1 MNAVLDIIIIG
12 IVIFCVAMGYRNGF
26 VKTVMN
32 FLSFVIAFFM
42 AKTFSPTLSS
52 FMYANWIKPN
62 FADKAAAQLTK
73 FLSPSVNLDS
83 LVQNQQN
90 DFVKMLD
97 SYGVKLPDVKSWMN
111 DAAAKGAASIN
122 DYVTEKLVEPV
133 AKGISDFIAFAGIL
147 LACLLLLKIAVYLI
161 NKAVKLPG
169 LNVINKTGGIV
180 LGLLYGIIIS
190 YIFVLLAYYV
200 LPYLAAN
207 NAINSAEAVME
218 DTIFFKW
225 LYNNSP
231 INYIMNLN

>member
-12 IVIFCVAMGYRNGF
+12 IIIFCVAMGYRNGF

-32 FLSFVIAFFM
+32 FLSFIIAFFM
-42 AKTFSPTLSS
+42 AKTFSPQLSD
-52 FMYANWIKPN
+52 FMYESWIKPN
-62 FADKAAAQLTK
+62 FADKAAAQLAK

-90 DFVKMLD
+90 DFIKMLEG
-97 SYGVKLPDVKSWMN
+97 YGFKSPDVKGWMT
-111 DAAAKGAASIN
+111 DAAAKGAAN
-122 DYVTEKLVEPV
+122 VNEYVSEKLVEPV
-133 AKGISDFIAFAGIL
+133 AKGISDFVAFAGIL
-147 LACLLLLKIAVYLI
+147 LACLILLKIATSII

-169 LNVINKTGGIV
+169 LNMLNKIGGILV
-180 LGLLYGIIIS
+180 GVLYGLIAS

-207 NAINSAEAVME
+207 TAISSVPSVVE